1 MAKVVTQDVDAIKG
15 YAGQYDKNLIGQM
28 LNGLD
33 IMKDIKVIR
42 NIKTALNLTKLE
54 IANGFRP
61 LNTSVEDGT
70 KPGRK
75 YTGRK
80 LEPKGGMKIFEVVPE
95 ELRETWMGEMLD
107 PNAKDVPFAQWVWE
121 REFEKLGDEINENIY
136 LSEYHADAD
145 AFDVAAVYA
154 VGDYVNFE
162 ESIYK
167 CITITTAGQSPA
179 THPAKWLN
187 SNSMVVCDGLGTII
201 AKEIAKP
208 SPKLVPVITGAITK
222 TNAIEKLRLVYNSA
236 SLAVRK
242 KKTIMWIS
250 YDVFEKYKD
259 DYVTRYGKGNGID
272 SDVEDKDVLYLFGSS
287 RRCELRPCSWMN
299 DSQRVIHSLYDN
311 VLGGTN
317 QLSDMNKIG
326 KTVETLHGFKAICK
340 FLIGFEFADL
350 EVLTVN
356 DQA

>member
-1 MAKVVTQDVDAIKG
+1 MAKQATQDIEAIKG

-33 IMKDIKVIR
+33 IAKDVKVIR

-61 LNTSVEDGT
+61 LNTSVEEGT

-95 ELRETWMGEMLD
+95 ELRDTWMGEMLD

-121 REFEKLGDEINENIY
+121 REFEKLADEINENIY

-145 AFDVAAVYA
+145 SFDAAAIYA
-154 VGDYVNFE
+154 PGDYVNFE
-162 ESIYK
+162 ETIYK
-167 CITITTAGQSPA
+167 CVTATTAGQSP
-179 THPAKWLN
+179 TSHPAKWLH
-187 SNSMVVCDGLGTII
+187 SNASVVCDGPGTII
-201 AKEIAKP
+201 AKETIAGKIT
-208 SPKLVPVITGAITK
+208 PVITGAITN

-272 SDVEDKDVLYLFGSS
+272 SDVEDRDVLYLFGSS
-287 RRCELRPCSWMN
+287 KRCELRPCSWMG
-299 DSQRVIHSLYDN
+299 DSQRTIHTLYDN
-311 VLGGTN
+311 FLMGTN
-317 QLSDMNKIG
+317 QLSDTNKIG
-326 KTVETLHGFKAICK
+326 KMVDTLHGFKAICK
-340 FLIGFEFADL
+340 FLIGFNFGDL